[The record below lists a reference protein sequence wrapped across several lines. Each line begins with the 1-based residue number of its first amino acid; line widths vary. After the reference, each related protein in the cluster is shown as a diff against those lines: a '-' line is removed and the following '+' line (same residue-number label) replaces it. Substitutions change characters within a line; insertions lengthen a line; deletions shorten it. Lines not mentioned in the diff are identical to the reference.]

1 MTEQSKHLAITITQI
16 HSTEDNIK
24 NSSNVTSSDSNTANC
39 TKAFSPLTL
48 QGTPPVLAPTL
59 ISTETALNSN
69 TDVGSYVGSYVDN
82 DGVVEKG
89 ASPKIVLATLN
100 ARYFHTSFGLRYL
113 YANLKELQPLCEIQE
128 FIIQTRAIDIVEQI
142 LASKPTI
149 VGFGVY
155 IWNIVETTDVVSLLK
170 VIAPEVKVILGG
182 PEVSYE
188 TEDQLIVKYS
198 DYVLTGPAD
207 ISFYELCKNILN
219 NKLPDK
225 KVLKSQPV
233 GLENIALPYEY
244 YTDEDLTHRLLYV
257 EASRGCPF
265 KCEFC
270 LSSLDK
276 TSTPFELT
284 TFLEQMDI
292 LYKRGARNFKFIDR
306 TFNLNIKT
314 TMQIMQFFL
323 DRMTDDLYL
332 HFEVVP
338 DHLPRKLKELLTQ
351 FPQGSL
357 QFEIGIQTFNVEVQ
371 KNISRKQNNAKSK
384 ENLLWLR
391 DHTLAHIHA
400 DLIFG
405 LPGETF
411 ETFKDSFN
419 QLYHCRPHEIQMGIL
434 KRLKGSP
441 IIRHTEAFD
450 LRFNPLPPF
459 NILSTDRVSFA
470 TMQRINRF
478 ARYWDMIG
486 NSERFKYA
494 LPHILSDEPFDDFM
508 AITEWIFNKTG
519 QIHKINLKK
528 LFELISQSVEALYP
542 EKHKGVI
549 DKIEQDYKAA
559 KLKSLFSS
567 LNLYAVTH
575 VEQAVKNK
583 SLQRQQRHLS

>member
-1 MTEQSKHLAITITQI
+1 MAAQKHHTELSVTQI
-16 HSTEDNIK
+16 QLTEDNTQK
-24 NSSNVTSSDSNTANC
+24 STLLSKQQSPPQNTSKID
-39 TKAFSPLTL
+39 KA
-48 QGTPPVLAPTL
+48 A
-59 ISTETALNSN
+59 
-69 TDVGSYVGSYVDN
+69 
-82 DGVVEKG
+82 
-89 ASPKIVLATLN
+89 PKIVLATLN

-113 YANLKELQPLCEIQE
+113 YANLQELQEFCEIKE

-142 LASKPTI
+142 LAGKPDI

-170 VIAPEVKVILGG
+170 VIAPEIKIVLGG

-188 TEDQLIVKYS
+188 TEQQAIVANA

-207 ISFYELCKNILN
+207 LSFYQLCKDIINDAPLDKKILN
-219 NKLPDK
+219 SKP
-225 KVLKSQPV
+225 VELKDLAS
-233 GLENIALPYEY
+233 PYQY

-276 TSTPFELT
+276 TSVPFEIVL
-284 TFLEQMDI
+284 FLEQMEI
-292 LYKRGARNFKFIDR
+292 LYNRGARNFKFIDR
-306 TFNLNIKT
+306 TFNLNINT

-338 DHLPRKLKELLTQ
+338 DHLPRKLKELLAQ

-357 QFEIGIQTFNVEVQ
+357 QFEIGIQTFNTDVQ

-384 ENLLWLR
+384 DNLIWLK
-391 DHTLAHIHA
+391 DNTHAHIHA

-411 ETFKDSFN
+411 DSFKDSFN

-459 NILSTDRVSFA
+459 NILSTDRVSFV

-486 NSERFKYA
+486 NSGRFKYA

-528 LFELISQSVEALYP
+528 LFELISQAVEALYP
-542 EKHKGVI
+542 EKHAVVI
-549 DKIEQDYKAA
+549 EKIEQDYQAA

-567 LNLYAVTH
+567 LNLYGVPKTAAT
-575 VEQAVKNK
+575 VKNN

>member
-1 MTEQSKHLAITITQI
+1 MAEQINHPELTVRQIDLTEDHISDPISPNLIKIDSVEG
-16 HSTEDNIK
+16 STEI
-24 NSSNVTSSDSNTANC
+24 TYQSSDEID
-39 TKAFSPLTL
+39 K
-48 QGTPPVLAPTL
+48 
-59 ISTETALNSN
+59 
-69 TDVGSYVGSYVDN
+69 
-82 DGVVEKG
+82 

-113 YANLKELQPLCEIQE
+113 YANLKELQSCCEIKE

-142 LASKPTI
+142 LEVKPDI

-155 IWNIVETTDVVSLLK
+155 IWNIVETTNVVSLLK
-170 VIAPEVKVILGG
+170 VIAPEIKIVLGG

-188 TEDQLIVKYS
+188 TEQQAIVRCA

-207 ISFYELCKNILN
+207 LSFYQLCKDIINETA
-219 NKLPDK
+219 PDRK
-225 KVLKSQPV
+225 IINSKPV
-233 GLENIALPYEY
+233 ALAELELPYQY
-244 YTDEDLTHRLLYV
+244 YTDEDLKHRLLYV

-276 TSTPFELT
+276 TSDPFELT
-284 TFLEQMDI
+284 LFLEQMEV
-292 LYKRGARNFKFIDR
+292 LYQRGARNFKFIDR
-306 TFNLNIKT
+306 TFNLNINT

-351 FPQGSL
+351 FPEGSL
-357 QFEIGIQTFNVEVQ
+357 QFEIGIQTFNTQVQ

-384 ENLLWLR
+384 DNLIWLK
-391 DHTLAHIHA
+391 DNTNAHIHA

-411 ETFKDSFN
+411 DTFKDSFN

-459 NILSTDRVSFA
+459 NILSTDRVSFT

-486 NSERFKYA
+486 NSGRFKSS
-494 LPHILSDEPFDDFM
+494 LPHILSDKPFDDFM

-519 QIHKINLKK
+519 QIHKINLKR
-528 LFELISQSVEALYP
+528 LFELLSQSVEALFP
-542 EKHKGVI
+542 EKHQLVI
-549 DKIEQDYKAA
+549 LKIEVDYRAS
-559 KLKSLFSS
+559 KLKSLFNGI
-567 LNLYAVTH
+567 NLYAVPQ
-575 VEQAVKNK
+575 VETTSKNK
-583 SLQRQQRHLS
+583 SLQRQQRHMG

>member
-1 MTEQSKHLAITITQI
+1 MAEQKSYSEPELKVTQI
-16 HSTEDNIK
+16 HLTDDKSELL
-24 NSSNVTSSDSNTANC
+24 TSSVPIELIQNTNQVSF
-39 TKAFSPLTL
+39 K
-48 QGTPPVLAPTL
+48 
-59 ISTETALNSN
+59 IN
-69 TDVGSYVGSYVDN
+69 DN
-82 DGVVEKG
+82 MAKS
-89 ASPKIVLATLN
+89 SPKIVLATLN

-113 YANLKELQPLCEIQE
+113 YANLQELQAFCEIKE

-142 LASKPTI
+142 LEAKPDI

-155 IWNIVETTDVVSLLK
+155 IWNIVETTDVVNLLK
-170 VIAPEVKVILGG
+170 VIAPEIKVILGG

-188 TEDQLIVKYS
+188 TEQQAIVQRA

-207 ISFYELCKNILN
+207 LSFYQLCKDIIN
-219 NKLPDK
+219 NTPPDK
-225 KVLKSQPV
+225 KIVHSKPVELKD
-233 GLENIALPYEY
+233 LALPYEY
-244 YTDEDLTHRLLYV
+244 YTDEDLTNRLLYV

-276 TSTPFELT
+276 TSVPFEIT
-284 TFLEQMDI
+284 VFLEQMDI
-292 LYKRGARNFKFIDR
+292 LYQRGARNFKFIDR
-306 TFNLNIKT
+306 TFNLNINT
-314 TMQIMQFFL
+314 TMHIMQFFL
-323 DRMTDDLYL
+323 DRMTADLYL

-338 DHLPRKLKELLTQ
+338 DHLPRKLKELLAK
-351 FPQGSL
+351 FPEGSL
-357 QFEIGIQTFNVEVQ
+357 QFEIGIQTFNTEVQ

-384 ENLLWLR
+384 DNLIWLK
-391 DHTLAHIHA
+391 DNTHAHIHA

-411 ETFKDSFN
+411 DTFKDSFN

-441 IIRHTEAFD
+441 IIRHTKAFD

-459 NILSTDRVSFA
+459 NILSTDRVSFY

-486 NSERFKYA
+486 NSGRFKYS

-542 EKHKGVI
+542 EKHTLVI
-549 DKIEQDYKAA
+549 EKIEQDYDAA
-559 KLKSLFSS
+559 KLKSLFSG
-567 LNLYAVTH
+567 LKLYAVEKGDSKKLETTT
-575 VEQAVKNK
+575 KNK
-583 SLQRQQRHLS
+583 ALKRQQQHMS

>member
-1 MTEQSKHLAITITQI
+1 MAEQQNYPELTVTQI
-16 HSTEDNIK
+16 
-24 NSSNVTSSDSNTANC
+24 
-39 TKAFSPLTL
+39 PLT
-48 QGTPPVLAPTL
+48 QDNTL
-59 ISTETALNSN
+59 DSVKAESV
-69 TDVGSYVGSYVDN
+69 TDQSSHKIDKV
-82 DGVVEKG
+82 
-89 ASPKIVLATLN
+89 SPKIVLATLN
-100 ARYFHTSFGLRYL
+100 AKYFHTSFGLRYL
-113 YANLKELQPLCEIQE
+113 YANLKELQEFCEIKE

-142 LASKPTI
+142 LASKPDI
-149 VGFGVY
+149 IGFGVY
-155 IWNIVETTDVVSLLK
+155 IWNIVETTDVVNLLK
-170 VIAPEVKVILGG
+170 VIAPEIKIVLGG

-188 TEDQLIVKYS
+188 TEQQAIVGCA
-198 DYVLTGPAD
+198 DFVLTGPAD
-207 ISFYELCKNILN
+207 VSFYQLCKDIINETP
-219 NKLPDK
+219 PDK
-225 KVLKSQPV
+225 KILNSKPV
-233 GLENIALPYEY
+233 PLEEIALPYEY
-244 YTDEDLTHRLLYV
+244 YTDEDLKHRLLYV

-276 TSTPFELT
+276 SSTPFELT
-284 TFLEQMDI
+284 SFLEQMEI
-292 LYKRGARNFKFIDR
+292 LYQRGARNFKFIDR

-338 DHLPRKLKELLTQ
+338 DHLPRKLKELLAQ
-351 FPQGSL
+351 FPEGSL
-357 QFEIGIQTFNVEVQ
+357 QFEIGIQTFNIEVQ
-371 KNISRKQNNAKSK
+371 ANISRKQNNAKSK

-391 DHTLAHIHA
+391 DNTSAHIHA

-411 ETFKDSFN
+411 DTFKDSFN

-459 NILSTDRVSFA
+459 NILSTDRVSFT

-486 NSERFKYA
+486 NSGRFKYA
-494 LPHILSDEPFDDFM
+494 LPHILSDKPFDDFM

-519 QIHKINLKK
+519 QIHKISLKK
-528 LFELISQSVEALYP
+528 LFELISQSVEALFP
-542 EKHKGVI
+542 EKHQLVI
-549 DKIEQDYKAA
+549 AKIELDYDATQ
-559 KLKSLFSS
+559 LKSLFNG
-567 LNLYAVTH
+567 LNLYAV
-575 VEQAVKNK
+575 EQTESITKNK
-583 SLQRQQRHLS
+583 SLKRQQQHMS

>member
-1 MTEQSKHLAITITQI
+1 MAEQKIHPELAIKQVQVNQQSTGEAVN
-16 HSTEDNIK
+16 HSSPASHIINK
-24 NSSNVTSSDSNTANC
+24 TS
-39 TKAFSPLTL
+39 PR
-48 QGTPPVLAPTL
+48 
-59 ISTETALNSN
+59 
-69 TDVGSYVGSYVDN
+69 
-82 DGVVEKG
+82 
-89 ASPKIVLATLN
+89 IVLATLN

-113 YANLKELQPLCEIQE
+113 YANLKELQEYCEIQE

-142 LASKPTI
+142 LASKPDI

-155 IWNIVETTDVVSLLK
+155 IWNIVETTDVVNLLK
-170 VIAPEVKVILGG
+170 VIAPEIKIILGG

-188 TEDQLIVKYS
+188 TQQQAIVDCA

-207 ISFYELCKNILN
+207 ISFYQLCKDIINETP
-219 NKLPDK
+219 PDN
-225 KVLKSQPV
+225 KVLNSKPV
-233 GLENIALPYEY
+233 PLEDIALPYEY
-244 YTDEDLTHRLLYV
+244 YTDEDLKHRLLYV

-276 TSTPFELT
+276 SSTPFELT
-284 TFLEQMDI
+284 KFLEQMAL
-292 LYKRGARNFKFIDR
+292 LYQRGARNFKFIDR
-306 TFNLNIKT
+306 TFNLNINT
-314 TMQIMQFFL
+314 SMEIMQFFL
-323 DRMTDDLYL
+323 DKMTDDLYL

-338 DHLPRKLKELLTQ
+338 DHLPRKLKELLAK
-351 FPQGSL
+351 FPEGSL
-357 QFEIGIQTFNVEVQ
+357 QFEIGIQTFNTEVQ
-371 KNISRKQNNAKSK
+371 ANISRKQNNRKSK

-391 DHTLAHIHA
+391 ENTSAHIHA

-411 ETFKDSFN
+411 DTFKDSFN

-459 NILSTDRVSFA
+459 NIVSTDRVSFM

-486 NSERFKYA
+486 NSGRFKYS
-494 LPHILSDEPFDDFM
+494 LPYILSDEPFDDFM

-528 LFELISQSVEALYP
+528 LFELISQSVEALFP
-542 EKHKGVI
+542 NRHALVI
-549 DKIEQDYKAA
+549 AKIELDYDAS
-559 KLKSLFSS
+559 KLKSLFNG
-567 LNLYAVTH
+567 LNLYSVPK
-575 VEQAVKNK
+575 VEATVKNK
-583 SLQRQQRHLS
+583 SLQRQQRHMN

>member
-1 MTEQSKHLAITITQI
+1 MTEQSNFPSINVTQI
-16 HSTEDNIK
+16 DPEKNTVNSTEPLAK
-24 NSSNVTSSDSNTANC
+24 VT
-39 TKAFSPLTL
+39 F
-48 QGTPPVLAPTL
+48 
-59 ISTETALNSN
+59 
-69 TDVGSYVGSYVDN
+69 
-82 DGVVEKG
+82 EKDP
-89 ASPKIVLATLN
+89 ADTKIVLATLN
-100 ARYFHTSFGLRYL
+100 ARFFHTSFGLRYL
-113 YANLKELQPLCEIQE
+113 YANLKELQSCCEIQE

-142 LASKPTI
+142 LASKPDI

-155 IWNIVETTDVVSLLK
+155 IWNIVETTDVVNLLK
-170 VIAPEVKVILGG
+170 VIAPDIKIVLGG

-188 TEDQLIVKYS
+188 TEQQAIVQCA

-207 ISFYELCKNILN
+207 LSFYQLCKAIIN
-219 NKLPDK
+219 NTAPDHK
-225 KVLKSQPV
+225 IIQSKPV
-233 GLENIALPYEY
+233 ALEELVLPYEY
-244 YTDEDLTHRLLYV
+244 YTDDDLKHRLLYV

-276 TSTPFELT
+276 ASTPFELDL
-284 TFLEQMDI
+284 FLEQMEI
-292 LYKRGARNFKFIDR
+292 LYQRGARNFKFIDR

-323 DRMTDDLYL
+323 DKMTDDLYL

-338 DHLPRKLKELLTQ
+338 DHLPRKLKELLAQ
-351 FPQGSL
+351 FPEGSL
-357 QFEIGIQTFNVEVQ
+357 QFEIGIQTFNVDVQ

-391 DHTLAHIHA
+391 DNTHAHIHA

-411 ETFKDSFN
+411 DSFKDSFN

-459 NILSTDRVSFA
+459 NILSTDRVSFQ

-486 NSERFKYA
+486 NSGRFKHS
-494 LPHILSDEPFDDFM
+494 LPQILSDEPFDDFM
-508 AITEWIFNKTG
+508 AMCEWIFTKTG
-519 QIHKINLKK
+519 QQHKISLKK
-528 LFELISQSVEALYP
+528 QFEYISQAVEALNP
-542 EKHKGVI
+542 ENHEKVI
-549 DKIEQDYKAA
+549 EKLAKDYEAA
-559 KLKSLFSS
+559 QLKSLFSS
-567 LNLYAVTH
+567 LNLYAVAE
-575 VEQAVKNK
+575 VVAVVKNK
-583 SLQRQQRHLS
+583 ALKRQQQHMS

>member
-1 MTEQSKHLAITITQI
+1 MAAQQNPPELAVRQI
-16 HSTEDNIK
+16 HITEGHSDNKVLNNSPNKTADK
-24 NSSNVTSSDSNTANC
+24 NLHNQKIIDKSA
-39 TKAFSPLTL
+39 
-48 QGTPPVLAPTL
+48 
-59 ISTETALNSN
+59 
-69 TDVGSYVGSYVDN
+69 
-82 DGVVEKG
+82 
-89 ASPKIVLATLN
+89 PKIVLATLN

-113 YANLKELQPLCEIQE
+113 YANMQELQPFCEIKE

-142 LASKPTI
+142 LASKPDI

-170 VIAPEVKVILGG
+170 VIAPEIKIVLGG

-188 TEDQLIVKYS
+188 TEQQAIVAS
-198 DYVLTGPAD
+198 ADYVLTGPAD
-207 ISFYELCKNILN
+207 LSFYQLCKDIIADAPLERKILN
-219 NKLPDK
+219 SKP
-225 KVLKSQPV
+225 VELKDLAS
-233 GLENIALPYEY
+233 PYQY
-244 YTDEDLTHRLLYV
+244 YTDEDLANRLLYV

-276 TSTPFELT
+276 NSVPFEIVL
-284 TFLEQMDI
+284 FLEQMEI
-292 LYKRGARNFKFIDR
+292 LYNRGARNFKFIDR
-306 TFNLNIKT
+306 TFNLNINT
-314 TMQIMQFFL
+314 TMEIMQFFL

-338 DHLPRKLKELLTQ
+338 DHLPRKLKALLAQ
-351 FPQGSL
+351 FPEGSL
-357 QFEIGIQTFNVEVQ
+357 QFEIGIQTFNTEVQ
-371 KNISRKQNNAKSK
+371 ANISRKQNNAKSK

-391 DHTLAHIHA
+391 DNTHAHIHA

-411 ETFKDSFN
+411 DSFKDSFN

-441 IIRHTEAFD
+441 IIRHTESFD

-486 NSERFKYA
+486 NSGRFKYA
-494 LPHILSDEPFDDFM
+494 LPYMLSDEPFDDFM

-519 QIHKINLKK
+519 QIHNFNLKK
-528 LFELISQSVEALYP
+528 LFELLSQAVEAVFP
-542 EKHKGVI
+542 EKHQKVI
-549 DKIEQDYKAA
+549 EVIEQDFQAA

-567 LNLYAVTH
+567 LQLYATDQPQLVI
-575 VEQAVKNK
+575 KNK
-583 SLQRQQRHLS
+583 SLKRQQQHMS